1 MPLLLKYVKN
11 SPMFPMYI
19 LEIIFYNKGVERCL
33 HKEEYVVKL
42 FSNTIQILE
51 QGLNYSSLKQKVIAN
66 NIANVDTPN
75 FKAKDVQFRT
85 EFHQALQAYRTDP
98 RHFEFKGGTSKFLVT
113 TKNDLVYTHN
123 NNNVDLD
130 KEMSDL
136 AQNQIYYNALVER
149 LNGKFNSLKT
159 VIKGGK

>member
-1 MPLLLKYVKN
+1 M
-11 SPMFPMYI
+11 
-19 LEIIFYNKGVERCL
+19 R
-33 HKEEYVVKL
+33 L
-42 FSNTIQILE
+42 FSNTFQILE

-75 FKAKDVQFRT
+75 FQAKDVQFRT

-98 RHFEFKGGTSKFLVT
+98 RHFEFKGSTNKFFMT
-113 TKNDLVYTHN
+113 TKNDLVYNHN
-123 NNNVDLD
+123 KNNVDLD
-130 KEMSDL
+130 QEMSDL